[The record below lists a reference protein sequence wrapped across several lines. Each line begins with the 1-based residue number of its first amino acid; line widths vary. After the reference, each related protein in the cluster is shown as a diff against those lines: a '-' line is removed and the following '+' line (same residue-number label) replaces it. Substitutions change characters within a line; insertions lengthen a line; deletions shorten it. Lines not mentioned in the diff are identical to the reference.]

1 MNPPFGTK
9 HNAGLDLEFLQTGLL
24 LARTAVYSLH
34 KSSTRAHVLRKA
46 EGWGAQAEVLAQ
58 LRYDLPNTYKHH
70 KKSSVDIEVDFIRF
84 TPLRAEKHLRL
95 CHHMQLSSYC
105 P

>member
-1 MNPPFGTK
+1 MLK
-9 HNAGLDLEFLQTGLL
+9 
-24 LARTAVYSLH
+24 AVAQ
-34 KSSTRAHVLRKA
+34 SSTRAHVLRKA

-84 TPLRAEKHLRL
+84 SVK
-95 CHHMQLSSYC
+95 
-105 P
+105 